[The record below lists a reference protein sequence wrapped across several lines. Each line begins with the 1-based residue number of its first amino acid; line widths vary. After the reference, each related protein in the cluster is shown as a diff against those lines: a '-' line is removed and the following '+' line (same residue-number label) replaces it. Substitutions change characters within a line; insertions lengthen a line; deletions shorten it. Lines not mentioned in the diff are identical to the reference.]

1 MPTRNELRMQDDV
14 HRIADA
20 LERIADELTKLCE
33 QIAQLMTPARPPA
46 PGSLPKLPQ
55 SAFNTERGPG
65 HRE

>member
-1 MPTRNELRMQDDV
+1 MPTRNELRLYEDV
-14 HRIADA
+14 HRISQELNKVAIELQLIRQA
-20 LERIADELTKLCE
+20 LEPK
-33 QIAQLMTPARPPA
+33 PPPE